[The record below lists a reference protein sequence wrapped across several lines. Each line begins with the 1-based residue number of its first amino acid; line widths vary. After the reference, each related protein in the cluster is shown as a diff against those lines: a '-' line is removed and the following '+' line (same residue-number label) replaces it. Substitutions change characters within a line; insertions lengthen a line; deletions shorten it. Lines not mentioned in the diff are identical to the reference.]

1 MRRLLK
7 VAAANS
13 IVTLGRLVLGLLTNK
28 LYAVMLGPAG
38 YTALANISN
47 AFNLAHAASQAGM
60 SNGVAANVAR
70 NADAIQQRNFVYTGL
85 TLSLWA
91 AGGLAVIFLGVQLSG
106 ILPQM
111 SLALFAVLIGT
122 LILAAPL
129 GTLTGYFNGNEDNFP
144 IYWAQ
149 LTGAALLLF
158 VVWVCYVF
166 GRADLMLASVG
177 AAVLGAAFTLLV
189 FGYRRGLFS
198 GVKEFRLSE
207 RYSHPLMG
215 YLLIGAVSGV
225 VAQLMQIAV
234 RMMMSHK
241 FGDDVAG
248 YWQASW
254 RLSEAYLAV
263 LAQTIAMVL
272 LPRYSR
278 ATTQQSLKKA
288 VTQGVILF
296 AGGALLLCGFVFY
309 FANALTLLLFSDK
322 FVDAVEFIRVQ
333 VIGDFLKII
342 SWVLAY
348 VMLAKGSVKMFM
360 LTEIIAGILFVG
372 FTALAINIAP
382 DALNANYA
390 YVAMYI
396 IYTLL
401 VLAVAIYTIKTM
413 PVIEPLEGQKLN
425 A

>member
-13 IVTLGRLVLGLLTNK
+13 IVTLVRLVVGLLTNK

-47 AFNLAHAASQAGM
+47 VFNLVHAASQAGM
-60 SNGVAANVAR
+60 SNGVAVHVAQNV
-70 NADAIQQRNFVYTGL
+70 DSTQQRNFVHTGIM
-85 TLSLWA
+85 LSLWA
-91 AGGLAVIFLGVQLSG
+91 AGGLAVILLGVQLSG

-111 SLALFAVLIGT
+111 SLTLFAALVGT
-122 LILAAPL
+122 LILASPL
-129 GTLTGYFNGNEDNFP
+129 GTLTGYFNGNEDNLP

-149 LTGAALLLF
+149 SVGAVLLLL
-158 VVWVCYVF
+158 VVWVCYVL
-166 GRADLMLASVG
+166 GRADLMFASVG
-177 AAVLGAAFTLLV
+177 AAVLGAALTLLF
-189 FGYRRGLFS
+189 FGFKRGLFS
-198 GVKEFRLSE
+198 AVKEFRFIE
-207 RYSHPLMG
+207 IYARPLFG
-215 YLLIGAVSGV
+215 YLLIGAVSGI

-234 RMMMSHK
+234 RMLMAHK

-278 ATTQQSLKKA
+278 ATTQQQLKKSVA
-288 VTQGVILF
+288 EGVVLF
-296 AGGALLLCGFVFY
+296 AGGALLLCSFVFY
-309 FANALTLLLFSDK
+309 FADSLVLLLFSEK
-322 FVDAVEFIRVQ
+322 FVDAVEFIKVQ

-360 LTEIIAGILFVG
+360 LTEVIAGTVFVA
-372 FTALAINIAP
+372 FTALAINFAP
-382 DALNANYA
+382 NVLNANYA
-390 YVAMYI
+390 YIATYV
-396 IYTLL
+396 IYTLM
-401 VLAVAIYTIKTM
+401 VLAVAIHIIKTM
-413 PVIEPLEGQKLN
+413 PVIEPIEGQNIN

>member
-1 MRRLLK
+1 MRRLFK

-70 NADAIQQRNFVYTGL
+70 NADNSQQRNFVYTGI

-91 AGGLAVIFLGVQLSG
+91 ASGLAFIFLGVQLSG
-106 ILPQM
+106 ILPAL
-111 SLALFAVLIGT
+111 SPVLFAVLLGT
-122 LILAAPL
+122 LILASPL

-149 LTGAALLLF
+149 LAGAILLLLI
-158 VVWVCYVF
+158 VWICYLL

-177 AAVLGAAFTLLV
+177 AAVLGAAFTLLL

-198 GVKEFRLSE
+198 AVKEFRLSSV
-207 RYSHPLMG
+207 YSRPLLG
-215 YLLIGAVSGV
+215 YLLIGAVSGI

-234 RMMMSHK
+234 RMMMAHK

-278 ATTQQSLKKA
+278 AQTQQSLKHA
-288 VTQGVILF
+288 VSEGVVWF
-296 AGGALLLCGFVFY
+296 AGGALLLCSFVFY
-309 FANALTLLLFSDK
+309 FADSLVLLLFSDK
-322 FVDAVEFIRVQ
+322 FIDAVEFIRVQ

-348 VMLAKGSVKMFM
+348 VMLAKGNVKMFVI
-360 LTEIIAGILFVG
+360 TEVIAGTLFVA
-372 FTALAINIAP
+372 FTALAIDISP
-382 DALNANYA
+382 DILNANYA
-390 YVAMYI
+390 YIAMYA

-401 VLAVAIYTIKTM
+401 VLAVVIRTIKTM
-413 PVIEPLEGQKLN
+413 PKIELAEGQKTN

>member
-13 IVTLGRLVLGLLTNK
+13 VVTLGRLVLGLLTNK

-70 NADAIQQRNFVYTGL
+70 NAAISEQRNFVYTGL
-85 TLSLWA
+85 ILSLWA
-91 AGGLAVIFLGVQLSG
+91 ASGLAVIFFGIQLSG
-106 ILPQM
+106 ILP
-111 SLALFAVLIGT
+111 ALSPLLIAMLLGT

-144 IYWAQ
+144 IYLAQ
-149 LTGAALLLF
+149 LAGAVLLLI
-158 VVWVCYVF
+158 VVWICYVL
-166 GRADLMLASVG
+166 GRADLMFASVG
-177 AAVLGAAFTLLV
+177 AAVLGAAVTLLL
-189 FGYRRGLFS
+189 FGYKRGLFS
-198 GVKEFRLSE
+198 TVKEFRLTE
-207 RYSHPLMG
+207 IYARPLLG
-215 YLLIGAVSGV
+215 YLVIGAVSGI
-225 VAQLMQIAV
+225 VAQFMQIVV
-234 RMMMSHK
+234 RMMMAHK
-241 FGDDVAG
+241 FGDEVAG

-278 ATTQQSLKKA
+278 ATTQQQLKKL
-288 VTQGVILF
+288 VTQGVVVF
-296 AGGALLLCGFVFY
+296 AGGALLLCSFVFY
-309 FANALTLLLFSDK
+309 FADSLVLLLFSEK

-333 VIGDFLKII
+333 VVGDFLKIV

-360 LTEIIAGILFVG
+360 LTEVIAGTIFVA
-372 FTALAINIAP
+372 FTAIAINVAP
-382 DALNANYA
+382 DVLNANYA
-390 YVAMYI
+390 YVAMYA

-401 VLAVAIYTIKTM
+401 VLAVAIRIIKTTPKTE
-413 PVIEPLEGQKLN
+413 PVERQM
-425 A
+425 

>member
-1 MRRLLK
+1 
-7 VAAANS
+7 
-13 IVTLGRLVLGLLTNK
+13 VLGLLTNK

-70 NADAIQQRNFVYTGL
+70 NAEASEQRNFVYTGL
-85 TLSLWA
+85 TLSFWA
-91 AGGLAVIFLGVQLSG
+91 ASGLAVIFFGVQLSG
-106 ILPQM
+106 ILP
-111 SLALFAVLIGT
+111 ALSPVLFVMLLGT

-149 LTGAALLLF
+149 LAGAVLLLL
-158 VVWVCYVF
+158 VVWICYVL
-166 GRADLMLASVG
+166 GRADLMFASVG
-177 AAVLGAAFTLLV
+177 AAVLGAALTLLL
-189 FGYRRGLFS
+189 FGYQRGLFS
-198 GVKEFRLSE
+198 AVKEFRLTE
-207 RYSHPLMG
+207 GYARPLLG
-215 YLLIGAVSGV
+215 YLLIGAVSGI
-225 VAQLMQIAV
+225 VAQFMQIAV
-234 RMMMSHK
+234 RMMMAHK
-241 FGDDVAG
+241 FGDEVAG

-278 ATTQQSLKKA
+278 ATTQQLLKKT
-288 VTQGVILF
+288 VFDGVVLF
-296 AGGALLLCGFVFY
+296 AGGALLLCSFVFY
-309 FANALTLLLFSDK
+309 FADSLVLLLFSEK
-322 FVDAVEFIRVQ
+322 FVDAVEFIKVQ
-333 VIGDFLKII
+333 VIGDFLKIV

-348 VMLAKGSVKMFM
+348 VMLAKGNVKMFI
-360 LTEIIAGILFVG
+360 LTEVIAGTAFVAL
-372 FTALAINIAP
+372 TALAINFAP
-382 DALNANYA
+382 DVLNANYA
-390 YVAMYI
+390 YIAMYA

-401 VLAVAIYTIKTM
+401 VLAVVIHMIKSM
-413 PVIEPLEGQKLN
+413 PKIEPIEGQKLN